1 MSTARSCFSCFS
13 RKHSFASCG
22 AQAITELDQDCYP
35 ERLAKTYIINAPMIF
50 PALWKLIK
58 AFLDPV
64 VAAKVEVLGSNYRQ
78 ELLERIDADQLPV
91 EYGGTC
97 KCGDGGGGQCV
108 PLTPADVARDAL
120 VEYETDMNMKEFV
133 VGARQCTT
141 HAVDVADASRDK
153 PIRVGWYFRS
163 MKNDIKFGVEF
174 VPAAGG
180 APTEVIS
187 ETAKRDCAA
196 QAVTGSL
203 QVTRAGQVR
212 LIFDNSYSMLTSKTL
227 KLATTSVEDAAAP
240 DDVKEDDA

>member
-1 MSTARSCFSCFS
+1 
-13 RKHSFASCG
+13 
-22 AQAITELDQDCYP
+22 
-35 ERLAKTYIINAPMIF
+35 MIF
-50 PALWKLIK
+50 PALWKVIR

-78 ELLERIDADQLPV
+78 QLLERIDADQLPV

-97 KCGDGGGGQCV
+97 KCGGDGGGGECM
-108 PLTPADVARDAL
+108 PLTPSDVARAAL

-133 VGARQCTT
+133 VGARQCTMHT
-141 HAVDVADASRDK
+141 VDVAAASRDK

-163 MKNDIKFGVEF
+163 MKNDIKFGVDF
-174 VPAAGG
+174 VPAAVG